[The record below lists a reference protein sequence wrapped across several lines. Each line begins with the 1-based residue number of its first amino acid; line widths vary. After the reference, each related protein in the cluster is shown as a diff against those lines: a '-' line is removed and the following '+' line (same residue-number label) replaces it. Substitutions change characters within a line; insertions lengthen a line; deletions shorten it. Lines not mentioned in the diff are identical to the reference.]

1 MENLNKIERF
11 LTGKMPPAEAEAF
24 KQEMANNEALA
35 REVDM
40 QRLELTAI
48 ELLAKEDLR
57 TRMKKVLEEEK
68 PFERLDSERHASRRL
83 IVQWTVAAVTVL
95 LLFWAYFSL
104 WPRPTQLSKD
114 RLAQKGYKENP
125 AFSEAIRG
133 EGTTFLK
140 KEYMDIITDWN
151 HDRAKE
157 AITYFLARA
166 DSSGLQTDKLN
177 LGHAY
182 MVDKN
187 FQQALALFTEIEND
201 QNSNALLK
209 QEARYYKAL
218 ALIGIDEL
226 ESARAIFQQL
236 QSTGYNAAG
245 QMLQLME

>member
-1 MENLNKIERF
+1 MENLDKIEKF

-24 KQEMANNEALA
+24 KREIANSEALA
-35 REVDM
+35 REVNM

-57 TRMKKVLEEEK
+57 TEMKKVLEEEK
-68 PFERLDSERHASRRL
+68 PFERLDSERQASRRFR
-83 IVQWTVAAVTVL
+83 VKFTVAAATII
-95 LLFWAYFSL
+95 LLFWACFFL
-104 WPRPTQLSKD
+104 WPTQLSKD
-114 RLAQKGYKENP
+114 RLVEVTYEKVPPNFDIKKGD
-125 AFSEAIRG
+125 
-133 EGTTFLK
+133 GTTSLNR
-140 KEYMDIITDWN
+140 EYMDIIIDWN

-177 LGHAY
+177 LAHAY
-182 MVDKN
+182 MVDRN
-187 FQQALALFTEIEND
+187 YQQALALFTEIENN

-209 QEARYYKAL
+209 QEARYYKAS
-218 ALIGIDEL
+218 ALIGIDEA

-236 QSTGYNAAG
+236 LSTRYKDAVG